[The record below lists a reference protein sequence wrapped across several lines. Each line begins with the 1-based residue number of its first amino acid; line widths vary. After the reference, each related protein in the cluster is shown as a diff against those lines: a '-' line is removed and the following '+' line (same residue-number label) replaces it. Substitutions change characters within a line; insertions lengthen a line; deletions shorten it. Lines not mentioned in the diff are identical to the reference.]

1 MATYTIIRFVFCD
14 QTGSNLKSYNCACSI
29 FTVVTGTQLMEKV
42 LLKIAKQ
49 WIAGNTIDDALA
61 SAKNAYQ
68 SGRHAIINKLGEYHT
83 SKKQINSTI
92 DEYQRIVNSFRRWKI
107 RGAISVKPTQIGL
120 TISQKECYRNFEKII
135 QEARN
140 AHVFVWLDME
150 STEHTDETIE
160 IYNAFFSKYERL
172 GIALQ
177 ANLKRTEDDL
187 IDLLRIGAKIRLVK
201 GAYRENAS
209 ISFKSKEDVD
219 KNYVKLM
226 RMLFKK
232 GNEFAIASHD
242 GKIIKKAENMSKKY
256 PKKFEFQM
264 LKGIRDEL
272 KPKLIKKKFVVS
284 DYIPYGV
291 NWLPYSFRRIKE
303 RKRNILLLG
312 SSFIQSQRV

>member
-1 MATYTIIRFVFCD
+1 VV
-14 QTGSNLKSYNCACSI
+14 SSI
-29 FTVVTGTQLMEKV
+29 QLMEKV
-42 LLKIAKQ
+42 LFKVAKQ
-49 WIAGNTIDDALA
+49 WIAGNTIDDALE

-68 SGRHAIINKLGEYHT
+68 SGRYAIVNKLGEYHT
-83 SKKQINSTI
+83 SKKQITSTV
-92 DEYQRIVNSFRRWKI
+92 DEYQRIVNSFRKWKI

-120 TISQKECYRNFEKII
+120 SISQKECYRNFEKII
-135 QEARN
+135 RKARN

-150 STEHTDETIE
+150 SADHTDETIE
-160 IYNAFFSKYERL
+160 IYNTFFSKYERL

-177 ANLKRTEDDL
+177 ANLKRTEDDVN
-187 IDLLRIGAKIRLVK
+187 DLLRIGAKIRLVK
-201 GAYRENAS
+201 GAYREKAS

-219 KNYVKLM
+219 KNYLKLM
-226 RMLFKK
+226 KMLFKK

-242 GKIIKKAENMSKKY
+242 GKIIQKAVNLSKKY

-272 KPKLIKKKFVVS
+272 KLKLIKKKFVVS

-312 SSFIQSQRV
+312 SSLIQSQRV

>member
-1 MATYTIIRFVFCD
+1 M
-14 QTGSNLKSYNCACSI
+14 
-29 FTVVTGTQLMEKV
+29 TGTQLMEKV
-42 LLKIAKQ
+42 LFKIAKQ
-49 WIAGNTIDDALA
+49 WIAGNTIDDALI

-68 SGRHAIINKLGEYHT
+68 SGRHAIVNKLGEYHT
-83 SKKQINSTI
+83 SKKQIASTI

-135 QEARN
+135 QKARN

-187 IDLLRIGAKIRLVK
+187 VDLLRIGAKIRLVK

-226 RMLFKK
+226 RILFKK

-242 GKIIKKAENMSKKY
+242 GKIIQKAENMSKKY

-312 SSFIQSQRV
+312 SSLIQSQRV

>member
-1 MATYTIIRFVFCD
+1 M
-14 QTGSNLKSYNCACSI
+14 
-29 FTVVTGTQLMEKV
+29 VTGTQLMEKV
-42 LLKIAKQ
+42 LFKIAKQ
-49 WIAGNTIDDALA
+49 WIAGNTVDDALL
-61 SAKNAYQ
+61 SAKEAYQ

-83 SKKQINSTI
+83 SKKQITSTI
-92 DEYQRIVNSFRRWKI
+92 EEYQKIINSFRKWKI

-120 TISQKECYRNFEKII
+120 SISQKECHRNFEKII
-135 QEARN
+135 QKARD
-140 AHVFVWLDME
+140 AHVFVWIDME

-160 IYNAFFSKYERL
+160 IYYAFFSKYERL

-187 IDLLRIGAKIRLVK
+187 KNMLKIGAKIRLVK
-201 GAYRENAS
+201 GAYREKAN

-226 RMLFKK
+226 KILFKK
-232 GNEFAIASHD
+232 GNEFAIATHD
-242 GKIIKKAENMSKKY
+242 GKIIQKAENFSKKY

-272 KPKLIKKKFVVS
+272 KPKIIKKKFVVS
-284 DYIPYGV
+284 DYIPYGI

-312 SSFIQSQRV
+312 SSWIQSHRV

>member
-1 MATYTIIRFVFCD
+1 
-14 QTGSNLKSYNCACSI
+14 
-29 FTVVTGTQLMEKV
+29 MEKV
-42 LLKIAKQ
+42 LFKIAKQ
-49 WIAGNTIDDALA
+49 WIAGNTIDDALV

-83 SKKQINSTI
+83 SKKQITSTI

-107 RGAISVKPTQIGL
+107 QGSISVKPTQIGL
-120 TISQKECYRNFEKII
+120 SISQKECYRNFEKII
-135 QEARN
+135 QKARD

-187 IDLLRIGAKIRLVK
+187 MDLLRIGAKIRLVK

-226 RMLFKK
+226 RILFKK

-242 GKIIKKAENMSKKY
+242 GKIIKKAENLSKKY

-312 SSFIQSQRV
+312 SSLIQSHRV